1 MASGVKGISLR
12 EKDTVVAMEVVDP
25 ELKVLVV
32 SENGLG
38 KRTNVDEYKVQY
50 RGGMGIITYKT
61 SEKTG
66 KVIGAKMV
74 SDDDE
79 LMLINSKDIAI
90 RINASDISVTG
101 RSTMGVKLMKTEEEV
116 TVIAIAKIIADDKEE
131 LEQLK
136 IDEEVTSP
144 ENSEDN

>member
-1 MASGVKGISLR
+1 
-12 EKDTVVAMEVVDP
+12 
-25 ELKVLVV
+25 
-32 SENGLG
+32 
-38 KRTNVDEYKVQY
+38 
-50 RGGMGIITYKT
+50 
-61 SEKTG
+61 
-66 KVIGAKMV
+66 MV

-116 TVIAIAKIIADDKEE
+116 KVIAIAKIIADDKEE
-131 LEQLK
+131 IEQLK
-136 IDEEVTSP
+136 IEEEVTSP